1 MRFFLFFLVLNSTY
15 GQSFAFCLFSCF
27 FPLLPFHFSSF
38 YVFFTPTFNRIIEAL
53 IFLLYN
59 NFSIE
64 RGCLLWNQPREPVL
78 MASQQV
84 TTEIRVMPSLPI
96 RFAIHI
102 FHWRSF
108 FCSRKRKRDSWH
120 ARRTACRPC
129 SNRVC
134 SDSRK
139 PGGSKKAR
147 WSRPAAARKGGVN
160 VGWRSWG
167 TLNRG

>member
-1 MRFFLFFLVLNSTY
+1 MREIYPLPFGRLFSKVGRSFRLFPFLFLILQTSLLWMRFLFFLVLNSTY
-15 GQSFAFCLFSCF
+15 GQSFAFRLFSCF
-27 FPLLPFHFSSF
+27 FPVLPFYFSSF
-38 YVFFTPTFNRIIEAL
+38 SVFFTPTFNRIIEAL

-102 FHWRSF
+102 FS
-108 FCSRKRKRDSWH
+108 
-120 ARRTACRPC
+120 
-129 SNRVC
+129 
-134 SDSRK
+134 
-139 PGGSKKAR
+139 
-147 WSRPAAARKGGVN
+147 
-160 VGWRSWG
+160 
-167 TLNRG
+167 

>member
-1 MRFFLFFLVLNSTY
+1 MREIYPPPFERPLLQGGAFLNLFSFFVFYFANLTLMDEVFLFFLVLNSTY
-15 GQSFAFCLFSCF
+15 SQSFAFCLFSCF
-27 FPLLPFHFSSF
+27 FPVLPFHFSSF
-38 YVFFTPTFNRIIEAL
+38 SVFFMPTFNRIIEAL

-102 FHWRSF
+102 FS
-108 FCSRKRKRDSWH
+108 
-120 ARRTACRPC
+120 
-129 SNRVC
+129 
-134 SDSRK
+134 
-139 PGGSKKAR
+139 
-147 WSRPAAARKGGVN
+147 
-160 VGWRSWG
+160 
-167 TLNRG
+167 

>member
-1 MRFFLFFLVLNSTY
+1 MREIYPPPFGHPLLQGGTVLRTFPFWVFHFTNLTPMDEVFLFFLVLNSTY

-27 FPLLPFHFSSF
+27 FPLLPFHFPSF
-38 YVFFTPTFNRIIEAL
+38 SVFFMPTFNRIIEAL

-96 RFAIHI
+96 RFAIRI
-102 FHWRSF
+102 FS
-108 FCSRKRKRDSWH
+108 
-120 ARRTACRPC
+120 
-129 SNRVC
+129 
-134 SDSRK
+134 
-139 PGGSKKAR
+139 
-147 WSRPAAARKGGVN
+147 
-160 VGWRSWG
+160 
-167 TLNRG
+167 

>member
-1 MRFFLFFLVLNSTY
+1 MREIYPPPFGHPLLQGGASSDLFPFFVFDFTNLTPMNEVFLFFLVLNSTY

-27 FPLLPFHFSSF
+27 FPVLPFHFSSF
-38 YVFFTPTFNRIIEAL
+38 YVFFMPTFNRIIEAL

-78 MASQQV
+78 MASQQI

-102 FHWRSF
+102 FS
-108 FCSRKRKRDSWH
+108 
-120 ARRTACRPC
+120 
-129 SNRVC
+129 
-134 SDSRK
+134 
-139 PGGSKKAR
+139 
-147 WSRPAAARKGGVN
+147 
-160 VGWRSWG
+160 
-167 TLNRG
+167 

>member
-1 MRFFLFFLVLNSTY
+1 MREIYPPPFERPLLQGGTLLRIFPFLVFHFTNLTPMDEVFLFFLVLNSTY

-27 FPLLPFHFSSF
+27 FPVLPFRFSSF

-96 RFAIHI
+96 RFAIRI
-102 FHWRSF
+102 FS
-108 FCSRKRKRDSWH
+108 
-120 ARRTACRPC
+120 
-129 SNRVC
+129 
-134 SDSRK
+134 
-139 PGGSKKAR
+139 
-147 WSRPAAARKGGVN
+147 
-160 VGWRSWG
+160 
-167 TLNRG
+167 

>member
-1 MRFFLFFLVLNSTY
+1 MREIYPPPFGHPLLQGGTVLRTFPLVNHRIGEIPSSSFGRLLLQGGASSDLFSFLVFPFTNLTPMDEVFLFFSVLNSTY

-27 FPLLPFHFSSF
+27 FPVLPFHFSSF

-84 TTEIRVMPSLPI
+84 TTEIRGMPSLPI
-96 RFAIHI
+96 RFAIRI
-102 FHWRSF
+102 FS
-108 FCSRKRKRDSWH
+108 
-120 ARRTACRPC
+120 
-129 SNRVC
+129 
-134 SDSRK
+134 
-139 PGGSKKAR
+139 
-147 WSRPAAARKGGVN
+147 
-160 VGWRSWG
+160 
-167 TLNRG
+167 

>member
-1 MRFFLFFLVLNSTY
+1 MREVYSPPFGHPPLQGGTALRIFLPFLFSILQTSLLWMRFFLFFLVLNSTY

-27 FPLLPFHFSSF
+27 FPVLPFYFSSF
-38 YVFFTPTFNRIIEAL
+38 SVFFTPTFNRIIEAL

-96 RFAIHI
+96 RFAIRI
-102 FHWRSF
+102 FS
-108 FCSRKRKRDSWH
+108 
-120 ARRTACRPC
+120 
-129 SNRVC
+129 
-134 SDSRK
+134 
-139 PGGSKKAR
+139 
-147 WSRPAAARKGGVN
+147 
-160 VGWRSWG
+160 
-167 TLNRG
+167 